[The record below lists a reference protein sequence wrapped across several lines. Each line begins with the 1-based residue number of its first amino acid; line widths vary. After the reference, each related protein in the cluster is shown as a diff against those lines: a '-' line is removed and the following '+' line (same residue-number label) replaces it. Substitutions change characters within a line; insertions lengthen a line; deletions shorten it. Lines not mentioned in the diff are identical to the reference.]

1 MNILIRYAG
10 GKNKISDTL
19 IDRIL
24 KFYSVNGFDYEF
36 REPFFGAGSIGIR
49 LLERSK
55 RVSNI
60 CINDFDIG
68 MSSIWTAVLTQPEEL
83 ISRLKV
89 FTPTTDAFYD
99 FKAKLLAW
107 QGNEYSLE
115 LAFMKIAV
123 HQMSYSGLGTKAGG
137 PIGGK
142 NQESDYSVDCRWSI
156 PHLSK
161 VIRRCNALFS
171 DRNFRENR
179 CLSSDFEV
187 LIKESG
193 KAFLY
198 LDPPYYEKGPE
209 LYQFFFSEH
218 DHFRLSHALQETDQP
233 WLLSYDNCVAIKK
246 IYDWAEFIEI
256 PMNYT
261 INTSRAKSE
270 LLITSKKYKN
280 LLKDPNE
287 IVDLF

>member
-1 MNILIRYAG
+1 MLLRYAG
-10 GKNKISDTL
+10 GKNKVSKTIV
-19 IDRIL
+19 DRIIS
-24 KFYSVNGFDYEF
+24 FYSNNGYDIEY
-36 REPFFGAGSIGIR
+36 REIFFGSGSICIR

-55 RVSNI
+55 RVNKI
-60 CINDFDIG
+60 CINDFDVG
-68 MSSIWTAVLTQPEEL
+68 MASIWTAVINQPEEL
-83 ISRLKV
+83 IARLKV
-89 FTPTTDAFYD
+89 FNPTTDAFFD
-99 FKAKLLAW
+99 LKAKVLAW
-107 QGNEYSLE
+107 EGREPNLE

-142 NQESDYSVDCRWSI
+142 NQESDYGVDCRWSI

-161 VIRRCNALFS
+161 VIRRCNILFS
-171 DRNFRENR
+171 DRTIKGNK
-179 CLSSDFEV
+179 CMALDFEP
-187 LIKESG
+187 LILEDG

-209 LYQFFFSEH
+209 LYQCFFSEH
-218 DHFRLSHALQETDQP
+218 DHFRLSHALQKTDQP
-233 WLLSYDNCVAIKK
+233 WLLSYDNCVAVKK
-246 IYDWAEFIEI
+246 MYDWAEFIEI

-261 INTSRAKSE
+261 INTSRVKSE
-270 LLITSKKYKN
+270 LLITSKKYKK